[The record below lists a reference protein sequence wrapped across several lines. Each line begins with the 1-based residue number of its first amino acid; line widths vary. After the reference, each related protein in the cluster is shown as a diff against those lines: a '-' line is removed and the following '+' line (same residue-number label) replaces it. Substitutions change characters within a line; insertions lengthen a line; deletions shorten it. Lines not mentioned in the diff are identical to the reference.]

1 MVSYEMYFDDFRFQL
16 NEELNSEVKRSYSTL
31 NIFFFVLKFFFEGK
45 KSSVNMA
52 MNSHSIFRLAENG
65 VKINSLICGNTLSY
79 EMSFNDFR
87 FQLNEELS
95 LLFDHGNRTLRKKQE
110 KSKAK
115 SCRKYLRN
123 TICKVAMLWTVIRND
138 FILVKNPL
146 IFHTIW

>member
-1 MVSYEMYFDDFRFQL
+1 MSVNSHSAFRLAEIGVKMNHYHVVSYEMYFD
-16 NEELNSEVKRSYSTL
+16 
-31 NIFFFVLKFFFEGK
+31 
-45 KSSVNMA
+45 
-52 MNSHSIFRLAENG
+52 
-65 VKINSLICGNTLSY
+65 
-79 EMSFNDFR
+79 DFR

-123 TICKVAMLWTVIRND
+123 TICKIVMLWTVIRND
-138 FILVKNPL
+138 FISVKNPL